1 MDNLRDNIRTYP
13 HKPSYNTGTQEVKG
27 SCLSG
32 LNQPDMGSDYYAS
45 TQDGYGD
52 YILGK
57 KDYKTCKAW
66 AKAQWAVY
74 EAMPDNDGTNGY
86 TEKTFIAKS
95 EEVECY
101 STKNDDD
108 TYYGQRCGAS
118 FTGSSMAALF
128 GLLCVSLALW

>member
-32 LNQPDMGSDYYAS
+32 LTQPNTDADDYQS
-45 TQDGYGD
+45 TQDGYGG
-52 YILGK
+52 YFLGK

-66 AKAQWAVY
+66 AKAQWAKF
-74 EAMPDNDGTNGY
+74 EELPDNDYTEGY
-86 TEKTFIAKS
+86 TEKTFIAES
-95 EEVECY
+95 EKVECY